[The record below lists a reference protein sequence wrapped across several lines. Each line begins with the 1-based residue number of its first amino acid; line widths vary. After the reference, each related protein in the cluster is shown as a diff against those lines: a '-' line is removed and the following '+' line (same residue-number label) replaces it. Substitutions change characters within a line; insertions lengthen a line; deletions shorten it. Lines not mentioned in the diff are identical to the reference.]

1 MVFLCA
7 NYKCIFVLFYPKRLL
22 SFFASSLPFI
32 LANVTAKHVS
42 SLMSK
47 PQHKDGALESNGLAA
62 IFRPFFGFCLF
73 CIGRLL
79 ITTANL
85 FLTKMAIPDYF
96 DKPFTVYCFTS
107 SLMLIPLC
115 LHFYLAYQEFIF
127 YTFNSYYQ
135 RFSKCLFET
144 PEEQELEF
152 AGAKTATINAPRQ
165 DFHDNMNEL
174 IDLTK
179 SMTAAFGPFL
189 LQNFSLM
196 LLFWLLHV
204 YLLIHNII
212 SIFTQP
218 AATLELYL
226 VQIAGSILIVR

>member
-1 MVFLCA
+1 M
-7 NYKCIFVLFYPKRLL
+7 
-22 SFFASSLPFI
+22 
-32 LANVTAKHVS
+32 AKPLS
-42 SLMSK
+42 SLMQILSR
-47 PQHKDGALESNGLAA
+47 PQHKSGALESGNMAH
-62 IFRPFFGFCLF
+62 IFHPFFCFFLFCL
-73 CIGRLL
+73 GKLL
-79 ITTANL
+79 VTIANI
-85 FLTKMAIPDYF
+85 FLAKVAVQDYF
-96 DKPFTVYCFTS
+96 DKPFTMYFWTS
-107 SLMLIPLC
+107 LLMLIPMG
-115 LHFYLAYQEFIF
+115 LHFYLAYQEFVF

-135 RFSKCLFET
+135 RFSKCLLET
-144 PEEQELEF
+144 PEGQELDV
-152 AGAKTATINAPRQ
+152 ARAKTAAIDVPRQ